1 MLRLGQKLEQLAGGI
16 AIAGD
21 ELRGGGRA
29 GLCAE
34 APRVLARAAR
44 AGREHGAAH
53 ARHAHERLVAALTGP
68 GEAAREHLV
77 GRLER
82 RAVALELGRLPR
94 PRLGQTADAIPLEHA
109 DRALQLLR
117 IDPGCGHDPE
127 RRDAGTPDPHDGRVR
142 RPVDDEGA
150 ARHGKARPRPRGRRD
165 AEAPPV
171 GRDGEREIAV

>member
-1 MLRLGQKLEQLAGGI
+1 MIRRDAAVRMLRLGQELEQLAGGI

-29 GLCAE
+29 GLRAE

-44 AGREHGAAH
+44 AGREHGPSH
-53 ARHAHERLVAALTGP
+53 ARHAHQRLVAALAGP

-94 PRLGQTADAIPLEHA
+94 PRLGQPADAVPLEHA
-109 DRALQLLR
+109 DGALQLLR
-117 IDPGCGHDPE
+117 VDPGRGHDPE
-127 RRDAGTPDPHDGRVR
+127 RRRARRTAPGRRARPSPR
-142 RPVDDEGA
+142 RPRRSRPSRRSAPA
-150 ARHGKARPRPRGRRD
+150 APRPT
-165 AEAPPV
+165 
-171 GRDGEREIAV
+171 